1 MKKTSLLTLSFVATL
16 LLSIAPSLS
25 AAPSIEAQASST
37 KAPIEKE
44 ETAFSVEVIPE
55 KVFLAMQG
63 KSYKEGCPV
72 APEQLRLVRVLHK
85 TRDGKTLTG
94 ELVVNRL
101 IAKDVL
107 EIFQALFKANYPIE
121 KIRLIDYYNADDET
135 SMRDN
140 NTSAFNFRFIS
151 GTKRVSNHGL
161 GLAID
166 INPLYNPYVKT
177 LNGRTRIEPATGAPY
192 VDREKVFPYKI
203 DHNDL
208 CYKLFTERGFVWGGD
223 WKNRKDY
230 QHFEAPNAKLIP
242 LKKTLSNQTAKH

>member
-1 MKKTSLLTLSFVATL
+1 MKKTTLLSLSFVATL
-16 LLSIAPSLS
+16 LFSLPLS
-25 AAPSIEAQASST
+25 AAPSLGTEASST
-37 KAPIEKE
+37 KTSIEKE
-44 ETAFSVEVIPE
+44 SAAFSVASIPE
-55 KVFLAMQG
+55 KVFLAMKG

-72 APEQLRLVRVLHK
+72 ALEQLRLVRVLHK
-85 TRDGKTLTG
+85 TREGKTLTG
-94 ELVVNRL
+94 ELIVNRL
-101 IAKDVL
+101 IADDVL
-107 EIFQALFKANYPIE
+107 EIFRALFKANYPIE

-140 NTSAFNFRFIS
+140 NTSAFNFRVIS
-151 GTKRVSNHGL
+151 GTNRVSNHGL

-166 INPLYNPYVKT
+166 INPLYNPYVMVRD
-177 LNGRTRIEPATGAPY
+177 GRTVIEPATARAY

-230 QHFEAPNAKLIP
+230 QHFEAPNAKRIP
-242 LKKTLSNQTAKH
+242 LKKTLSTPATKH